1 MAYTS
6 YTEIESDFKDIT
18 FAAGQ
23 NVTDSD
29 VTQFI
34 AEADALIDSYVGQK
48 YVVPVTAGGG
58 LVLLKLYSRCLV
70 TARIKRL
77 MEVKQEKSTDA
88 NQNVTSVLL
97 SPSQIIKQLEAIR
110 DDKTS
115 LEGATLLLSNN
126 AFYSSNVANSIEPTI
141 LKGDKQW

>member
-1 MAYTS
+1 MAYTQYS
-6 YTEIESDFKDIT
+6 EIQSDFKDIT

-23 NVTDSD
+23 NVTDTD

-34 AEADALIDSYVGQK
+34 VEADALINSYVGQK
-48 YVVPVTAGGG
+48 YVVPVTTGDG
-58 LVLLKLYSRCLV
+58 LNLLKLYSRCLV

-97 SPSQIIKQLEAIR
+97 SPSQVIKQLEAIR
-110 DDKTS
+110 DDKAS
-115 LEGATLLLSNN
+115 LEGATPLLTTN
-126 AFYSSNVANSIEPTI
+126 AFYSSNAANSIEPTI
-141 LKGDKQW
+141 LKDTKQW